1 MPSSLLH
8 SSASVLEF
16 DSLRDLI
23 RGYAW
28 SPPGQE
34 RIVELSPSVD
44 RQWIENQH
52 QLTNEIREF
61 RRVGGRFEF
70 TGLLEISTTVEK
82 ARIQGAVLET
92 TEIRDVVLVIDRA
105 SEWQG
110 IALSPPAAMKV
121 PWTAVAELS
130 SGIID

>member
-8 SSASVLEF
+8 SSARVLEF

-28 SPPGQE
+28 SPLGQD
-34 RIVELSPSVD
+34 RISALAASID
-44 RQWIENQH
+44 RSWIENQH
-52 QLTNEIREF
+52 HLTNEVREF

-70 TGLLEISTTVEK
+70 TGLLEISNVVEK

-92 TEIRDVVLVIDRA
+92 TEIRDVVLVVDRA
-105 SEWQG
+105 SEWRG
-110 IALSPPAAMKV
+110 IALNPPAAMKV
-121 PWTAVAELS
+121 PWKTVAELS
-130 SGIID
+130 SGII